1 MDLKALGARFI
12 YLIFL
17 FIYFINLV
25 IYLFLLCIFFGLISF
40 VPAQSHQS
48 RERLD
53 SYSDK
58 ENSEGLDFL
67 LLLLLKNDQHVRLG
81 TQLALA
87 WTLAPSW
94 MIRWSAWIH
103 FVIFRIWVASNR
115 WGKEAEHQP
124 QVSICIQVGI
134 PKNPSKYR
142 KAVCVGIWR
151 HQLPTS

>member
-87 WTLAPSW
+87 
-94 MIRWSAWIH
+94 
-103 FVIFRIWVASNR
+103 
-115 WGKEAEHQP
+115 
-124 QVSICIQVGI
+124 
-134 PKNPSKYR
+134 
-142 KAVCVGIWR
+142 
-151 HQLPTS
+151 